1 MVDYAHLVA
10 LRNLAKS
17 TEPNRGAF
25 VLALCILSFSF
36 SLVVF
41 RSAPMVGLIIDNKQ
55 APVAP
60 KFAHDALKHLRDVY
74 LCLGLTTIRTDLSIK
89 RRPFLALN
97 RASLKLLV
105 VNNNKF
111 RVELLKVL
119 TPVRRNKHPRVV
131 IISCFNPTATID
143 SQ

>member
-1 MVDYAHLVA
+1 MV
-10 LRNLAKS
+10 R
-17 TEPNRGAF
+17 
-25 VLALCILSFSF
+25 
-36 SLVVF
+36 
-41 RSAPMVGLIIDNKQ
+41 LIIDNEQ
-55 APVAP
+55 ARVRP
-60 KFAHDALKHLRDVY
+60 KFADDAFKHLRDVFF
-74 LCLGLTTIRTDLSIK
+74 CLGLTTIRADLSVE
-89 RRPFLALN
+89 RRPFIALN

-143 SQ
+143 SQG